1 MNSMT
6 LPRWFGR
13 RKKKNVRKGGLGNYD
28 QCFASDDG
36 DVNKTATR
44 RSPSPKRTSKST
56 YDIPTYVRDNP
67 LATSEATPLKSDVGN
82 SHSVSERNLNH
93 IGTPNWHHQ
102 RETKFEKDFE
112 RDISANG
119 ISNLRERV
127 SRCRWRRLKLPERR
141 QVLSEV
147 LVQLACCS
155 RPGLSGQ
162 HCSARYLG
170 RAGREHWLRTHGP
183 VTRLQETVCITERHF
198 TAATAEMSSCLWR
211 KCCKPCKCVPRAR
224 YLFQILMITDA
235 QNNVFIHDPTLMA
248 FTGATNAHG
257 PSPQPT
263 ASRSP
268 TCNLPT
274 LKIK

>member
-93 IGTPNWHHQ
+93 IGTPNWHVPKHEDIISARQNLRKTLSETFLPTGSQIYENVSQGVGEDDSNYQNVDKFFQ
-102 RETKFEKDFE
+102 RFSYSSPAAQGQACRVSIAQLGILDELEENIGFE
-112 RDISANG
+112 RMDLLRASKKLFASQRDILQQQQQRCPPAYGGSVVSLASA
-119 ISNLRERV
+119 S
-127 SRCRWRRLKLPERR
+127 PE
-141 QVLSEV
+141 Q
-147 LVQLACCS
+147 
-155 RPGLSGQ
+155 GT
-162 HCSARYLG
+162 Y
-170 RAGREHWLRTHGP
+170 
-183 VTRLQETVCITERHF
+183 F
-198 TAATAEMSSCLWR
+198 
-211 KCCKPCKCVPRAR
+211 K
-224 YLFQILMITDA
+224 Y
-235 QNNVFIHDPTLMA
+235 
-248 FTGATNAHG
+248 
-257 PSPQPT
+257 
-263 ASRSP
+263 
-268 TCNLPT
+268 
-274 LKIK
+274 